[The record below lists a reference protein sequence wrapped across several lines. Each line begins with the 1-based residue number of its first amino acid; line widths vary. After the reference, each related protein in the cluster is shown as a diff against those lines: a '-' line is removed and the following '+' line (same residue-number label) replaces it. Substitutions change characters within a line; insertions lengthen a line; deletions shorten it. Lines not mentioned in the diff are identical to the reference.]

1 MSVCRIDYWHLS
13 CLGIGLHHT
22 HENQFPLS
30 PFLYLLVFFGI
41 CTCIFLTNDVLL
53 ILSSLHRKLD
63 KLRKS
68 MKHGVSWRC
77 PSVFHFK
84 LSHLIPPSSLDAPPF
99 PSSPS
104 VPLSSLHPLTISC
117 GGEWKRGKRDFGS
130 ICCYLQ
136 PVLTNN
142 LLQVK
147 RCSSISFSIRPQIVA
162 PLMVNT
168 QKETLQQSKQSKR
181 LLNFSSIRRA
191 DRWH

>member
-1 MSVCRIDYWHLS
+1 
-13 CLGIGLHHT
+13 
-22 HENQFPLS
+22 
-30 PFLYLLVFFGI
+30 
-41 CTCIFLTNDVLL
+41 
-53 ILSSLHRKLD
+53 
-63 KLRKS
+63 

-84 LSHLIPPSSLDAPPF
+84 LSHLIPLSSLDAPP
-99 PSSPS
+99 SPS
-104 VPLSSLHPLTISC
+104 TPTIPFLPSTHQQYLVDEEK
-117 GGEWKRGKRDFGS
+117 GEKETLAIFA
-130 ICCYLQ
+130 CCYLQ

-181 LLNFSSIRRA
+181 LLNFPSIRRA
-191 DRWH
+191 DR